1 MSRRKSTK
9 RQRAQQTL
17 AWALYVT
24 EGHAANLGAI
34 PLGHLDPSHAAA
46 VRRAMEDSRRHAQSL
61 RLVLHELNREVY
73 L

>member
-1 MSRRKSTK
+1 MTKTRSTK
-9 RQRAQQTL
+9 KQQAQQRL

-24 EGHAANLGAI
+24 EGYAANLATI
-34 PLGHLDPSHAAA
+34 HLGHLDPSHAAA
-46 VRRAMEDSRRHAQSL
+46 VRRAMEDSRRHAQTL